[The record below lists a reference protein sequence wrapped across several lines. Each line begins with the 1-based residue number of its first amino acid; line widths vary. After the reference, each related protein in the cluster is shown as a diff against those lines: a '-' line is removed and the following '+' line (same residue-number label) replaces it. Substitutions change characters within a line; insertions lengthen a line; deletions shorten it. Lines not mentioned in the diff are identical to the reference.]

1 MGPPLAANC
10 SPPRVCAS
18 VAVHCHPACY
28 GQGGIRTHGTLAGTP
43 VFETGRFNRSR
54 TCPTPRR
61 IGWDSNPRNGYPFT
75 RSPGAC
81 LQPLGHLSELLD
93 AQTRSAQIDAQT
105 RSKYQDRAGFATGG
119 APAKPR
125 PWDRVYFESDNAT
138 HEGEEQLMNT
148 LPTKKPGD
156 PDVNT
161 IPTWRELAERFRDL
175 VKDFL
180 KEGKELER
188 ELEPKLLPALKR
200 FKLEIE
206 KLISKLEQRAK

>member
-1 MGPPLAANC
+1 MSRGVRIGSSLSPQIHSSVSAPRRLCYAADRVGFEPTKRLPVYALSRRVPSAARPP
-10 SPPRVCAS
+10 
-18 VAVHCHPACY
+18 
-28 GQGGIRTHGTLAGTP
+28 IRTT
-43 VFETGRFNRSR
+43 
-54 TCPTPRR
+54 RR
-61 IGWDSNPRNGYPFT
+61 ID
-75 RSPGAC
+75 
-81 LQPLGHLSELLD
+81 
-93 AQTRSAQIDAQT
+93 AQIDAQT
-105 RSKYQDRAGFATGG
+105 RSKYQDSAGFATGG

-125 PWDRVYFESDNAT
+125 PRDSVYFESANAT

-188 ELEPKLLPALKR
+188 ELEPRLLPALKR
-200 FKLEIE
+200 LRLEIE
-206 KLISKLEQRAK
+206 KLIAKLENRATKKTG

>member
-1 MGPPLAANC
+1 MSLFCCERAPAGIADRHT
-10 SPPRVCAS
+10 PRNTN
-18 VAVHCHPACY
+18 

-54 TCPTPRR
+54 TCPLTTGEQ
-61 IGWDSNPRNGYPFT
+61 IT
-75 RSPGAC
+75 VT
-81 LQPLGHLSELLD
+81 D
-93 AQTRSAQIDAQT
+93 AQTQQWGTANSRQVGLPNSSRPVLPCASAD
-105 RSKYQDRAGFATGG
+105 
-119 APAKPR
+119 
-125 PWDRVYFESDNAT
+125 
-138 HEGEEQLMNT
+138 EGEERPMNP

-206 KLISKLEQRAK
+206 KLIAKLEQRAK